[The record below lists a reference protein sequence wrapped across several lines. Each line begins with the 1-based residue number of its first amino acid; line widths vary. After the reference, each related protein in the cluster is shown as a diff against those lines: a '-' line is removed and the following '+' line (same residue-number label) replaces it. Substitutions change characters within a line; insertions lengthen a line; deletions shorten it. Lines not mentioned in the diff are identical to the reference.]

1 MVIMIAFDFKKRKQ
15 IFIIREKKQIGD
27 YCYVTVIH
35 NANNATTSENSN
47 P

>member
-1 MVIMIAFDFKKRKQ
+1 MIAFDFKKRKQ

-27 YCYVTVIH
+27 YCYTVIH

-47 P
+47 H